1 MIKRTPELDAFELR
15 RLRRPADYPRNLAI
29 LEQMWRYAREM
40 GAFRYPRNPDNLETD
55 IRYARAI
62 NVLRAPGT
70 NRRNP

>member
-15 RLRRPADYPRNLAI
+15 RLSRPADYRRNFAL
-29 LEQMWRYAREM
+29 LEEMWQFAQEM
-40 GAFRYPRNPDNLETD
+40 GAFRYPRNPDDLEAD

-70 NRRNP
+70 NRLNP